1 MKQLDVQRVERPQAS
16 TRAVR
21 LGALRPWSCNADG
34 HAMPIPGF
42 APFGLT
48 NTVHAGG
55 AKYTGRLRRTRM

>member
-1 MKQLDVQRVERPQAS
+1 MKQFDVQRRERPQAS

-21 LGALRPWSCNADG
+21 PGALWPWSCTDG
-34 HAMPIPGF
+34 HAMSIPGF